1 MCLFAGSLSQPV
13 LTQPPSLSAS
23 LETTARLTCSLSRDI
38 CVGSYKIYWYQQQ
51 PGSPPRYF
59 LYYYSDSDRE
69 LGPGVPMR
77 VSGSKDASTNIAI
90 LLISGLQAEDEG
102 DYYCAVYH
110 GSGSS
115 YTYPQCLRQR
125 GSETKTRP
133 TIGLVSEPLLLGNCC
148 RASCQANAH
157 GTKHSERD
165 R

>member
-1 MCLFAGSLSQPV
+1 LRWTPAQKQGNPV

-23 LETTARLTCSLSRDI
+23 LGTTARLTCGLSRDI
-38 CVGSYKIYWYQQQ
+38 SVGSYNIYWYQQQ

-59 LYYYSDSDRE
+59 LYYYSDSDKE
-69 LGPGVPMR
+69 LGPGVPSR
-77 VSGSKDASTNIAI
+77 VSGSKDASTNTAI
-90 LLISGLQAEDEG
+90 LLISRLQAEDEA

-133 TIGLVSEPLLLGNCC
+133 TTGLVSETLLLRNCC
-148 RASCQANAH
+148 GASCKANAH
-157 GTKHSERD
+157 GAKQ
-165 R
+165 